1 MTALCTKTCCLE
13 NKCREDIRD
22 ITVMKNTEP
31 GSDKIWILKLSFI
44 NIIWN
49 LRSIPRRKCK
59 IDVVWWLVWW
69 LRVRLGS
76 IPSADP
82 DTHSNEAMLW
92 RLAFYWVCVVVRRVG
107 GGGALYQVRSP
118 PPALSLSIS
127 EIRKRDPAAVLS
139 LVDPFE
145 IQSNKR
151 NDIPFPMLRRTQTL
165 LVSWFLIR
173 SSPVVSPTYSST

>member
-49 LRSIPRRKCK
+49 LRTIPRRKCEK
-59 IDVVWWLVWW
+59 DFILRWEGYRMRYIHLVETANDQQRREGRPAIEFVWWRGEGW
-69 LRVRLGS
+69 
-76 IPSADP
+76 
-82 DTHSNEAMLW
+82 
-92 RLAFYWVCVVVRRVG
+92 G
-107 GGGALYQVRSP
+107 GTMHYQVRSP
-118 PPALSLSIS
+118 LPALSLSIS

-151 NDIPFPMLRRTQTL
+151 NDIPFPMLRRTQRL